1 MVKIK
6 EVSYPVTGRWV
17 FYQLVQAGLID
28 KKYPD
33 KFGFLINNARKRF
46 YGDWYPGLLI
56 DSTRESDFKGE
67 KGTFFDHFED
77 TIQEQDCYVQLWF
90 EAEAMHG
97 QFEYYT
103 KDYRVSL
110 VPFRGDPSISFK
122 WDVAKKLE
130 QVAEKYGK
138 PIQILYFG
146 DYDKKGLQIFNSAL
160 KDIRLW
166 CNVKF
171 NVERVGLTLEQ
182 AQSLNIPDNP
192 NKPNTYQWEA
202 LNDEQAG
209 KLILDAVGRY
219 AKKPS
224 STLLK
229 KEAKIKNQCVEMI
242 KEFLNQSPS
251 KFF

>member
-6 EVSYPVTGRWV
+6 SVPYPVTGRWV

-28 KKYPD
+28 KKKPD
-33 KFGFLINNARKRF
+33 KFGFLINSARKQS
-46 YGDWYPGLLI
+46 YGGWHPGLLT
-56 DSTRESDFKGE
+56 DNTRECHFKGE
-67 KGTFFDHFED
+67 LIATFRYLED
-77 TIQEQDCYVQLWF
+77 IITEQDCYVQLWF
-90 EAEAMHG
+90 EADAMLG
-97 QFEYYT
+97 QFEHYT

-122 WDVAKKLE
+122 WQIAKKLE

-146 DYDKKGLQIFNSAL
+146 DYDKKGLQIIDSAL

-166 CNVKF
+166 SQCKFDVK
-171 NVERVGLTLEQ
+171 RVGLTLEQ
-182 AQSLNIPDNP
+182 AHELDIPDNP
-192 NKPNTYQWEA
+192 DRPNSYQWEA

-209 KLILDAVGRY
+209 KLILDAVKKY

-224 STLLK
+224 SELLK
-229 KEAKIKNQCVEMI
+229 REAETKEQCMNL
-242 KEFLNQSPS
+242 LNNFFEKQSS
-251 KFF
+251 